1 MVTLLYKSG
10 DRAVV
15 VGGTYYRTSMKIY
28 LTVLHDVSKPGFV
41 NIVFDKAQ
49 YARGSFVSRTNTR
62 LHTQSLRK
70 ISPSANKDPEK
81 TEGKFPLDALDIVT
95 LDEVDIPD
103 DVKEKIRDLC
113 ADFRRLG
120 MKSDSTQAGA
130 LVRIGMREN
139 TE

>member
-15 VGGTYYRTSMKIY
+15 VGGTYYRTSMKMY
-28 LTVLHDVSKPGFV
+28 LTGRHDVSKPGFV
-41 NIVFDKAQ
+41 NISFDKAQ

-81 TEGKFPLDALDIVT
+81 NRGQ
-95 LDEVDIPD
+95 IP
-103 DVKEKIRDLC
+103 
-113 ADFRRLG
+113 
-120 MKSDSTQAGA
+120 T
-130 LVRIGMREN
+130 
-139 TE
+139 